1 MTPRSAAGRQGDDV
15 EEKPTEVTDPV
26 PGANRRTESARQ
38 QEEDTLLDRLA
49 AQPLFA
55 ELDAADLERVA
66 RGGRLRRFAS
76 GEPLWFAGE
85 RAAHFAVIA
94 AGVVEIRQ
102 MTPTGEGIVVGLF
115 RAGEAIGLS
124 AALEHDIFPAD
135 ALALGG
141 QVEVLWLRADA
152 LDTALLD
159 SVAIGLAINRALL
172 QHTAALRAKIDI
184 VSAGSVPRRLAA
196 LMSYLIERFGHAGG
210 DAIAV
215 GVNLNR
221 EEVAQLV
228 SARSE
233 TVIRI
238 LSRWQKAGWLTT
250 RPEGFEIRRTDML
263 QRILETPGHA
273 D

>member
-1 MTPRSAAGRQGDDV
+1 MA
-15 EEKPTEVTDPV
+15 EKPTGRTDPV
-26 PGANRRTESARQ
+26 PGANRRTEAARQ
-38 QEEDTLLDRLA
+38 VEEDTLLDRLA

-55 ELDAADLERVA
+55 ELDAADLERLA
-66 RGGRLRRFAS
+66 HGARLRRFAS

-85 RAAHFAVIA
+85 RAAHFALITG
-94 AGVVEIRQ
+94 GVVQIRQ
-102 MTPTGEGIVVGLF
+102 MTPTGEGVVVGLF
-115 RAGEAIGLS
+115 RAGEAVGLS
-124 AALEHDIFPAD
+124 AALEHGIFPAD
-135 ALALGG
+135 ALAISG
-141 QVEVLWLRADA
+141 QVEALWLRADA
-152 LDTALLD
+152 LDAALLG

-196 LMSYLIERFGHAGG
+196 LISYLIERFGHPADA

-215 GVNLNR
+215 GVNLHR
-221 EEVAQLV
+221 EEIAQLV
-228 SARSE
+228 SARVE

-250 RPEGFEIRRTDML
+250 RPEGFEIRRADML

>member
-1 MTPRSAAGRQGDDV
+1 VAG
-15 EEKPTEVTDPV
+15 KPTGSTDTV

-38 QEEDTLLDRLA
+38 LEEDTLLERLA

-55 ELDAADLERVA
+55 ELDAADLERIA
-66 RGGRLRRFAS
+66 RGARLRHFAS

-94 AGVVEIRQ
+94 TGVVQIRQ
-102 MTPTGEGIVVGLF
+102 MTPTGDGIVVGLF

-124 AALEHDIFPAD
+124 AALEHGIFPAD
-135 ALALGG
+135 ALAIGG
-141 QVEVLWLRADA
+141 QVEVLWLRADV
-152 LDTALLD
+152 LDAALLG
-159 SVAIGLAINRALL
+159 SVAIGLAVNRALL

-184 VSAGSVPRRLAA
+184 VSAGTVPRRLAA
-196 LMSYLIERFGHAGG
+196 LISYLIERFGHPAGA
-210 DAIAV
+210 DTIAV

-221 EEVAQLV
+221 EEIAELV
-228 SARSE
+228 SARAE

-250 RPEGFEIRRTDML
+250 RHEGFEIRRADML